1 MKKLV
6 FLSTVASPHQVKYVP
21 YLRKYYDAEFYFY
34 TNKTSNKFWENI
46 KMGDHAHL
54 LPCIFRWHGR
64 FLSLHVWSMLRRE
77 RPDILMLGS
86 FSVPSN
92 YLAYRWARRH
102 GCKIVV
108 QTERSRVMES
118 GKPRP
123 YDWKWKLLR
132 WLYKDVDRVMV
143 TSKEAIPQFRDVFKF
158 GDKVVWGKY
167 PSDIGKYFDIPYR
180 TKKDAYTLIYPN
192 RMTDIYD
199 PLKAIDIFAEVLK
212 RYPKTRLKMNA
223 AGELRPQVEKRID
236 DYGIRASIE
245 FLDYLTDWEQL
256 KEVYASCDIAYLPA
270 KFSNG
275 NYSISECRAAGLACV
290 ISTKV
295 KGGIVEFFKEQ
306 KCGMAV
312 EPEIS
317 EFVEAICYYI
327 EHPEEYP
334 RLTDVNRQRMR
345 ASTFACTAELHDQ
358 VFKALYE

>member
-34 TNKTSNKFWENI
+34 TNKTSNKFWANI
-46 KMGDHAHL
+46 KLGDHAHL
-54 LPCIFRWHGR
+54 IPCIFRWHGR
-64 FLSLHVWSMLRRE
+64 FLSLHVWSMLRKE

-143 TSKEAIPQFRDVFKF
+143 ISKDAIPQFRDVFKF
-158 GDKVVWGKY
+158 GDKVVWGQY
-167 PSDIGKYFDIPYR
+167 PADVDKYFDIPCR
-180 TKKDAYTLIYPN
+180 SRKDAYTLIYPN

-223 AGELRPQVEKRID
+223 AGELRPQVERRIGEL
-236 DYGIRASIE
+236 GIHAAVE
-245 FLDYLTDWEQL
+245 FLDGLSDWEQL
-256 KEVYASCDIAYLPA
+256 KDVYASCDIAYLPA

-275 NYSISECRAAGLACV
+275 NYSITECQVAGLACV
-290 ISTKV
+290 ISTRV
-295 KGGIVEFFKEQ
+295 KGGVVDVFRKFN
-306 KCGMAV
+306 CGLAV
-312 EPEIS
+312 EPEIP
-317 EFVEAICYYI
+317 EFVKAISHYI
-327 EHPEEYP
+327 EHPEEFC
-334 RLTDVNRQRMR
+334 RIALINRELMR
-345 ASTFACTAELHDQ
+345 PFSMSGTAEKHHRILSSL
-358 VFKALYE
+358 FE